1 MPKSSPSES
10 DPVKVRQVDEVSG
23 SPAMHEV
30 LQRPA
35 MKKAQALMR
44 DSLIMRK
51 PDGSFTVADI
61 DEVEAY
67 DYVGDRYKG
76 NFQRRERQPNEWFVQ
91 SMRGGRVYCV
101 VVDPL
106 SMSVVR
112 IKTVR
117 VNGRKTPLSGVMK
130 EHFGER
136 DFDGEPLPESQQLLR
151 DGAEVFLTPKAAAE
165 VTLEV
170 RTDAG
175 KVLGTIVT
183 VK

>member
-1 MPKSSPSES
+1 MSKRPSES
-10 DPVKVRQVDEVSG
+10 DPVQVRQVDEVSG

-35 MKKAQALMR
+35 MRRAQALMR
-44 DSLIMRK
+44 NSLILRN
-51 PDGSFTVADI
+51 PDGSFKVADI

-67 DYVGDRYKG
+67 ERVGE
-76 NFQRRERQPNEWFVQ
+76 NFANRFRSKERQPNEWFVAQ
-91 SMRGGRVYCV
+91 IQRGHVYCI
-101 VVDPL
+101 VVDPEQ
-106 SMSVVR
+106 MSVVR

-117 VNGRKTPLSGVMK
+117 VNGRKTPLSSVMK
-130 EHFGER
+130 EHFGNR
-136 DFDGEPLPESQQLLR
+136 NLDCEPLPESQQLLQN
-151 DGAEVFLTPKAAAE
+151 GAPVFLTPKAAAE